1 MAQALNQHTARC
13 VVFDVP
19 LLVESAHWRGRVDS
33 VLVVDCDNETQIERV
48 MARSGWTRDAVQA
61 VIQQQ
66 ATRAQRLAAA
76 DAVVFN
82 GAGNTLL
89 QLERDVRALATSF
102 GL

>member
-1 MAQALNQHTARC
+1 MANVVAALEAQG
-13 VVFDVP
+13 VP
-19 LLVESAHWRGRVDS
+19 VAPVRHPEDALVDP
-33 VLVVDCDNETQIERV
+33 RV
-48 MARSGWTRDAVQA
+48 MARNGWAREAVEA
-61 VIQQQ
+61 VIRQQ